1 MKNSLAPSKIFNGDF
16 SIIAMDL
23 YFHVME
29 FPILFK
35 NFFLLS
41 PFLLLLRQW
50 RLGIVGIQKRN
61 RFGSPRKGNL
71 YLLFNLL

>member
-16 SIIAMDL
+16 SMIAMDL
-23 YFHVME
+23 YFHVIK
-29 FPILFK
+29 FPILYK
-35 NFFLLS
+35 NSFLPR

-61 RFGSPRKGNL
+61 RSGSNPEGEP
-71 YLLFNLL
+71 LFTF

>member
-35 NFFLLS
+35 NSFLLS

-61 RFGSPRKGNL
+61 RFGSNPEGEP
-71 YLLFNLL
+71 LFTF